1 MPFTFLDWVLVSKK
15 EYEEITKIWRER
27 DEEGGGRSRRVRR
40 DGGID
45 IVQSVTECDAKEM
58 GIKRGKDERMEG
70 KRGRNEGVMG
80 QWIGNEREE
89 GKGRRR
95 ECTVG

>member
-1 MPFTFLDWVLVSKK
+1 MR
-15 EYEEITKIWRER
+15 RE
-27 DEEGGGRSRRVRR
+27 
-40 DGGID
+40 GGID
-45 IVQSVTECDAKEM
+45 SVQSVTECDAKKWEL
-58 GIKRGKDERMEG
+58 REGKEEKMEG